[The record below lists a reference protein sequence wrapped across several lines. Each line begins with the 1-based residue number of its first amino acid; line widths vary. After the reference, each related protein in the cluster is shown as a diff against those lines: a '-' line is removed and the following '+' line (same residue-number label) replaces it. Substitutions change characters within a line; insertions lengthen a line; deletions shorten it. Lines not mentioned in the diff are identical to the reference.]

1 MKKEHVIQQ
10 LQGLVDQILPASQNH
25 EIHSNIFLAQGFV
38 KLGDKYKAHAQE
50 ERDFA
55 VKLMNR
61 IIDLGGKVEHN
72 ASESMPVYEDVREY
86 LAHEAKVQAAGVAVL
101 AECLQSQQF
110 DITSYELLKEY
121 YIDEEEDLFWM
132 EQQLELI
139 DRIGYENYLI
149 QQL

>member
-1 MKKEHVIQQ
+1 MKKEHVIKQ
-10 LQGLVDQILPASQNH
+10 LQGLVDQVLAGAQNH
-25 EIHSNIFLAQGFV
+25 EIHSHIFYAQGFA
-38 KLGDKYKAHAQE
+38 KLGDKYKSHAQE
-50 ERDFA
+50 ERDF
-55 VKLMNR
+55 VIKLINR
-61 IIDLGGKVEHN
+61 ILDLGGKVEQN

-86 LAHEAKVQAAGVAVL
+86 LAYEAEAQAVGVAGL
-101 AECLQSQQF
+101 AECLQAQQF

-139 DRIGYENYLI
+139 ERIGYENYLI